1 MGTRSSARVV
11 AGWRLLVTE
20 PLDGASNMALD
31 EALLRARIQGVA
43 PPTLRF
49 FSWSPPTISLGYGQ
63 KLDAR
68 INVDACRRLGV
79 GLVRRPTG
87 GSAIY
92 HDTLEREVTY
102 SVVARAGD
110 FEGAGDLL
118 ESYRWIGAGLT
129 AGLRRL
135 GVAAEMVAVKAS
147 EALASPA
154 FCFSRTGSYEI
165 EVDGKKLV
173 GSAQRRQ
180 GGAFLQ
186 HGSILLGADAARL
199 RLLFGREGD
208 PLQGMTT
215 LEEALGRRP
224 TFDEVVA
231 PVAEGLRETHGL
243 DLAPSGLTL
252 AEEALLDRLRREK
265 YSTEA
270 WTRHARIVPDLS
282 SVAPVR

>member
-1 MGTRSSARVV
+1 MT
-11 AGWRLLVTE
+11 GWRLLVTE
-20 PLDGASNMALD
+20 PLDGAGNMALD
-31 EALLRARIQGVA
+31 EAMLRARIQGAA

-49 FSWSPPTISLGYGQ
+49 FSWDPPTVSLGYGQ

-68 INVDACRRLGV
+68 INVAACRRLGV

-110 FEGAGDLL
+110 FDGSGDLL
-118 ESYRWIGAGLT
+118 QTYRWIGAGLT

-135 GVAAEMVAVKAS
+135 GVPAEMVAARAS

-165 EVDGKKLV
+165 EVGGKKVV

-186 HGSILLGADAARL
+186 HGSILLGADAQRL

-208 PLQGMTT
+208 PLAGMTT
-215 LEEALGRRP
+215 LEETLGRRP
-224 TFDEVVA
+224 AWDEVVA
-231 PVAEGLRETHGL
+231 ALAQGLRETHGL
-243 DLAPSGLTL
+243 DLAAGGLTPD
-252 AEEALLDRLRREK
+252 EEALLDRLRREK
-265 YSTEA
+265 YSTET
-270 WTRHARIVPDLS
+270 WTRHAQIVPDLS
-282 SVAPVR
+282 SPAAVR

>member
-1 MGTRSSARVV
+1 M

-20 PLDGASNMALD
+20 PLDGAQNMALD
-31 EALLRARIQGVA
+31 EAILLARIQAIA

-49 FSWSPPTISLGYGQ
+49 FSWNPPTISLGYGQ
-63 KLDAR
+63 RLDSR

-92 HDTLEREVTY
+92 HDTLAREVTY

-135 GVAAEMVAVKAS
+135 GVPAEMVPVRAPES
-147 EALASPA
+147 LASPA
-154 FCFSRTGSYEI
+154 FCFARTGSCEI
-165 EVDGKKLV
+165 ELDGKKVV

-186 HGSILLGADAARL
+186 HGSVLLGVDVARL
-199 RLLFGREGD
+199 RLLFPREGD
-208 PLQGMTT
+208 PLAGMTT

-224 TFDEVVA
+224 AFDEVVEA
-231 PVAEGLRETHGL
+231 LAAGLRETHGL
-243 DLAPSGLTL
+243 ELAPDGLTP
-252 AEEALLDRLRREK
+252 AEEALLERLTREK
-265 YSTEA
+265 YGTEGWTANGRTARNASSTTPA
-270 WTRHARIVPDLS
+270 A
-282 SVAPVR
+282 